1 MNWSLSFVPLMCAA
15 GIVAIAFNGGLI
27 GGHGACS
34 DVEIYRFGACC
45 TLVSF
50 KRMTGIRISDGTDN

>member
-34 DVEIYRFGACC
+34 DIEIYRFRR
-45 TLVSF
+45 LLHVSF
-50 KRMTGIRISDGTDN
+50 FQTDDRNTHI